1 MNESV
6 SMIVP
11 VYNAMPY
18 FPMFLDSLR
27 EQTWRPLTCIF
38 ADDGSTDGS
47 AECLSEYLPK
57 LKEAGI
63 EVECLSLPHG
73 GQAAAVNAALKKV
86 NGEFLTWCDADDR
99 MLPRC
104 VEAKALYLR
113 EHPEIGMV
121 RNDGLVF
128 DGDTQ
133 VVLSHS
139 AKESDRRTQWI
150 FDGLLDQT
158 VYCYAGCYM
167 VRTDVFWQ
175 GYPDREIP
183 LSPEGQNLQLL
194 LPPASRTQC
203 GFVPEVLHHY
213 YRRSTGHSGRV
224 RSYTESLARAMNF
237 IDLTERILAHCDCD
251 REYYEQR
258 LEELRSI
265 RMEQLKFSLLLRA
278 KEEIRN
284 HESRNSDL
292 SRG

>member
-18 FPMFLDSLR
+18 FPMFLESLC
-27 EQTWRPLTCIF
+27 EQTWRPLECIF

-47 AECLSEYLPK
+47 AEFLAEFMPK
-57 LKEAGI
+57 LREAGI
-63 EVECLSLPHG
+63 VVKCLSLPHG
-73 GQAAAVNAALKKV
+73 GQAAAVNAALKEV
-86 NGEFLTWCDADDR
+86 HGEFLTWCDSDDR
-99 MLPRC
+99 MMPRC
-104 VEAKALYLR
+104 VEAKVLYLR

-128 DGDTQ
+128 DGDTGT
-133 VVLSHS
+133 VLSHS
-139 AKESDRRTQWI
+139 AKEADRKTQWI

-167 VRTDVFWQ
+167 VRMDVFLQ

-194 LPPASRTQC
+194 LPSASRTQC
-203 GFVPEVLHHY
+203 GFIPEVLHHY
-213 YRRSTGHSGRV
+213 YRRSTGHSGRA
-224 RSYTESLARAMNF
+224 RSFTENRDRAMNF
-237 IDLTERILAHCDCD
+237 IDLTRRILDHCECD
-251 REYYEQR
+251 REVYEKK
-258 LEELRSI
+258 LEELRKTRI
-265 RMEQLKFSLLLRA
+265 EQLKYSLLLRA

-292 SRG
+292 P